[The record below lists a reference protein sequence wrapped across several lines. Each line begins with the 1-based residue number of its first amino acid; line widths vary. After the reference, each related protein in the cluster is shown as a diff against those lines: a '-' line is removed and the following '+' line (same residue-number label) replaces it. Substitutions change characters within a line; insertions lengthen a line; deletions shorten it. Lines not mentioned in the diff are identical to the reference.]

1 MNGLKL
7 KRLLHLWIGL
17 CSVVGFA
24 GGWFFF
30 SHAAQGA
37 ATTAQAISSSPTA
50 AVQAQ
55 TAATAL
61 PTLAPLTFNRSM
73 NVIQP
78 LTTNQN
84 ITVSSSPVLR
94 TRGS

>member
-1 MNGLKL
+1 VNGLKL

-37 ATTAQAISSSPTA
+37 ATTAATSSPTA

-61 PTLAPLTFNRSM
+61 PTLAPLTFNRST

-78 LTTNQN
+78 MTTNQN